1 MDIEEKVNQ
10 IVVLKNN
17 YDYSIGDI
25 FANQGEGWEIR
36 RDRVLTNS
44 KYDGTI
50 LKNYLLK
57 LIEMQKKDDTLKKDM
72 GLMYE
77 CVNKYIS
84 DHSLT
89 TLEDDEIVI
98 HCRLGDKVLIEEKR
112 FQERHIDEIKMII
125 SKNVINKIT
134 LLTCFNYGHCPDEG
148 HYEKYD
154 LKYKFWYKE
163 HVNNYNRK
171 YMSNFIEKVQSTFGG
186 DIQIISSENS
196 DIDFCYGIRAK
207 FFVGGNGGFSTLMKR
222 MNKMYH
228 EEA

>member
-1 MDIEEKVNQ
+1 
-10 IVVLKNN
+10 
-17 YDYSIGDI
+17 
-25 FANQGEGWEIR
+25 
-36 RDRVLTNS
+36 
-44 KYDGTI
+44 
-50 LKNYLLK
+50 
-57 LIEMQKKDDTLKKDM
+57 M

>member
-25 FANQGEGWEIR
+25 FANKGEGWEIR

-57 LIEMQKKDDTLKKDM
+57 LIEMQKKDDTLKKDI
-72 GLMYE
+72 GLIYE

-98 HCRLGDKVLIEEKR
+98 RRSC
-112 FQERHIDEIKMII
+112 FYER
-125 SKNVINKIT
+125 
-134 LLTCFNYGHCPDEG
+134 Y
-148 HYEKYD
+148 
-154 LKYKFWYKE
+154 
-163 HVNNYNRK
+163 
-171 YMSNFIEKVQSTFGG
+171 
-186 DIQIISSENS
+186 
-196 DIDFCYGIRAK
+196 
-207 FFVGGNGGFSTLMKR
+207 
-222 MNKMYH
+222 
-228 EEA
+228 